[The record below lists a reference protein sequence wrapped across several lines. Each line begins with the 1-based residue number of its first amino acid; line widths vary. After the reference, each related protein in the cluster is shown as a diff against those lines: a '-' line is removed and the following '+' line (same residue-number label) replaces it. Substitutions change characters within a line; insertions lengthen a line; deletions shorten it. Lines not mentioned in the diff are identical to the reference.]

1 MKRIFFTVFLI
12 MAMASSGFCA
22 TAMTTLNTSDIIDN
36 PTTEKV
42 FDRADSNFTN
52 LYTVLTTAE
61 SDVDLAE
68 ASITVLES
76 DVDYAEASITA
87 IESNIDT
94 VESSITA
101 LEAVSVVLTYHTGSE
116 TDALAIDT
124 GYIHFRAPFAF
135 TLTEVRASVA
145 TMPTGNKL
153 IFDLNEGGSSVLSTK
168 LSIDNSETT
177 SEDASTP
184 YVISD
189 SSIADDALMT
199 FDIDQVGTTTP
210 GNGVR
215 FTIIGHL

>member
-1 MKRIFFTVFLI
+1 MRKIVFTLVSILVI
-12 MAMASSGFCA
+12 ASVVYGA
-22 TAMTTLNTSDIIDN
+22 TSMTTLNTTDIIVN
-36 PTTEKV
+36 PQVEKV
-42 FDRADSNFTN
+42 FGRADTNFSN
-52 LYTVLTTAE
+52 LYTDLSTAE
-61 SDVDLAE
+61 SDIDL
-68 ASITVLES
+68 
-76 DVDYAEASITA
+76 AEASITA

-116 TDALAIDT
+116 TDPLAIGT

-145 TMPTGNKL
+145 TMPTGDNL

-168 LSIDNSETT
+168 LSIDDSETT
-177 SEDASTP
+177 SEDATTP

-199 FDIDQVGTTTP
+199 FDIDQIGTTTP

>member
-42 FDRADSNFTN
+42 FDRADANFTN
-52 LYTVLTTAE
+52 LYNDLTTA
-61 SDVDLAE
+61 
-68 ASITVLES
+68 ES

-116 TDALAIDT
+116 TDALAIDS